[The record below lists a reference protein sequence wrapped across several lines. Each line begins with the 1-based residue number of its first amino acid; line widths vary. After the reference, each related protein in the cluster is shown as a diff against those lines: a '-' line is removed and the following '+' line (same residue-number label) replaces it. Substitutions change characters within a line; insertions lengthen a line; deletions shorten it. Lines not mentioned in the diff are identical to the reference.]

1 MNPFIVIACGMAGG
15 ILFFLASDIIRYT
28 YTKKNKKGKDNDN
41 Q

>member
-15 ILFFLASDIIRYT
+15 ILFFLAADIIRHFRE
-28 YTKKNKKGKDNDN
+28 NKKGKDNDE

>member
-15 ILFFLASDIIRYT
+15 ILFFLTSDIIRHF
-28 YTKKNKKGKDNDN
+28 KENKKGKDNEN

>member
-15 ILFFLASDIIRYT
+15 ILFFLASDIIRHFREN
-28 YTKKNKKGKDNDN
+28 KNGKDNDE